1 MFGHPLVLGGLPVIV
16 REDRSGPPRV
26 STVSVGGICL
36 GAILQDGTFLGS
48 LAAPFPGAA
57 HPLLVRAPRD
67 HSLNLEL
74 YHETSEEAA
83 ERILSSQRM
92 LRGQGGLAGGGIY
105 FAESPAEARRKANQ
119 RGAMLKATVRVGRMK
134 VVQRQGSTT
143 FTQLV
148 SEGYDSVKILGRD
161 SGTEYVVYNCAQVTN
176 IRRV

>member
-1 MFGHPLVLGGLPVIV
+1 
-16 REDRSGPPRV
+16 
-26 STVSVGGICL
+26 
-36 GAILQDGTFLGS
+36 
-48 LAAPFPGAA
+48 
-57 HPLLVRAPRD
+57 
-67 HSLNLEL
+67 
-74 YHETSEEAA
+74 
-83 ERILSSQRM
+83 M

>member
-1 MFGHPLVLGGLPVIV
+1 MIV
-16 REDRSGPPRV
+16 RDRRVDRSGPPRV
-26 STVSVGGICL
+26 ATVSIGGICM
-36 GAILQDGTFLGS
+36 GAISLDGTSLQSLG
-48 LAAPFPGAA
+48 APFPGAA
-57 HPLLVRAPRD
+57 HPLLDLMRDSPRD